1 MHELREKLVPI
12 IEELE
17 NLRATAVTHTSEA
30 GKAAIA
36 SGSAADAE
44 HELQRAQAV
53 MNYLHAATEAI
64 RAVVQTVDY
73 RERDLKNRAE
83 AAKAEA
89 EKKLSLEQQLGQEQ
103 AVRSQ
108 LESELAVAQ
117 AEVRTLRADAAG
129 IPRPVEARAPA
140 VPGRP

>member
-12 IEELE
+12 IDQLE
-17 NLRATAVTHTSEA
+17 SLRATAVTHTSEA

-73 RERDLKNRAE
+73 RERDLKARAE
-83 AAKAEA
+83 AAKAET

-103 AVRSQ
+103 ALRAQ
-108 LESELAVAQ
+108 LESELALAQ
-117 AEVRTLRADAAG
+117 ADVRSLRA
-129 IPRPVEARAPA
+129 EKARVPPAP
-140 VPGRP
+140 